1 MTLSFDITEAFIKK
15 IEGRLDE
22 RMSEIDSHLDRL
34 TIEDQSLNLLLCAA
48 KKAGYGKKKK
58 AHA

>member
-1 MTLSFDITEAFIKK
+1 MTLTFDITTEFIKK
-15 IEGRLDE
+15 VEGRLDE

-34 TIEDQSLNLLLCAA
+34 TIEDQSLNLLLSAA